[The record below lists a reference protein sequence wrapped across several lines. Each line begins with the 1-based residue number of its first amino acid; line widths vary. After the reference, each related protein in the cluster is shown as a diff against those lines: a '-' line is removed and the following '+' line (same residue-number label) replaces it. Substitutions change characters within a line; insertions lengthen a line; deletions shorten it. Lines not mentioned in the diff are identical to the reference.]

1 MMPNTKD
8 FVGGADHDRSI
19 PKSRPI
25 SPELM
30 YVAEIFSLE
39 DAELSAVRTQ
49 LLEQDLEYMS
59 VTPAE
64 GRVLQFL
71 IRGFGIESIVE
82 IGTLYGYSSLCMA
95 KALPVGGRIISL
107 EKDGSRCGVAV
118 ANARASTVAEKIDIR
133 CGDAL
138 QSLAQIDGPVD
149 MVFIDAD
156 KARYIEYLD
165 WAEKNVRP
173 GGLIV
178 GDNTFLF
185 GALWGE
191 MRSGHGIVPQTIE
204 AMQEF
209 NRRLSDPRLYNS
221 ILIATAEGMTIAQ
234 KL

>member
-1 MMPNTKD
+1 MLNI
-8 FVGGADHDRSI
+8 GAFIGEIRHHWPV
-19 PKSRPI
+19 PKLRPV
-25 SPELM
+25 SPELN
-30 YVAEIFSLE
+30 YVAEVFSLE
-39 DAELSAVRTQ
+39 DAELSAVRKQ

-59 VTPAE
+59 VAPAE

-71 IRGFGIESIVE
+71 IRGFGIRSIVE
-82 IGTLYGYSSLCMA
+82 IGALYGYSSLCMA

-107 EKDGSRCGVAV
+107 ENDPSRCAVAV
-118 ANARASTVAEKIDIR
+118 ANTRVSTVAEKIDIR

-156 KARYIEYLD
+156 KAGYIKYLD

-191 MRSGHGIVPQTIE
+191 MRSGHGMAPQAIPV
-204 AMQEF
+204 MQEF